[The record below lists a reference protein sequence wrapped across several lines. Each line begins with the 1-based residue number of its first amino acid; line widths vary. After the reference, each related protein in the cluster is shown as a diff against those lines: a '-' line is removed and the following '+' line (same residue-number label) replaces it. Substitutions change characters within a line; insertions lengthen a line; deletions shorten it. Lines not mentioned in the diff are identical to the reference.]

1 VTSPDTIPWKW
12 LERRSATLFLVG
24 GVLLIPFAASLA
36 AMGLLDVEAPQ
47 NLFSG
52 AGLTL
57 AFLGLLGLYP
67 GLADRSRW
75 PARAGAVLATLGAA
89 SFLALFVAN
98 VAHLAGVVAS
108 PSIGPLGALNV
119 VGILLGFPVTG
130 LAVLRSAAH
139 SRTLGLLVSAPGVI
153 FAGNV
158 VRLAVGGP
166 VGAAE
171 VAAVFALAQALTM
184 LGIGYALRTGGIP
197 GDRPEPTADA
207 VA

>member
-1 VTSPDTIPWKW
+1 MQPSDTIPWEW
-12 LERRSATLFLVG
+12 LERRSATLFLAG
-24 GVLLIPFAASLA
+24 GVLLVLFAASLA
-36 AMGLLDVEAPQ
+36 AAGLLDVETPES
-47 NLFSG
+47 LFAG

-75 PARAGAVLATLGAA
+75 PARVGAVLAALGVV
-89 SFLALFVAN
+89 SFLAVFVAN

-108 PSIGPLGALNV
+108 PSVGLLGALNV
-119 VGILLGFPVTG
+119 VALLLGFPLTG